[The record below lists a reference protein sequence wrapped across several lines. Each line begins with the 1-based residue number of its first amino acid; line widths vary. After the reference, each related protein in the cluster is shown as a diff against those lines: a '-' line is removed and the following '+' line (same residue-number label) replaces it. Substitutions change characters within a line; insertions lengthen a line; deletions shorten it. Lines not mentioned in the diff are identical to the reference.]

1 MSTLI
6 TQVIEAAKTLPEK
19 QLREVSNFI
28 KSLKSQTVLKSRSQP
43 PSGKELLEILQRA
56 GLIEEFPDL
65 EAEDEPEPELDH
77 VSYTGKPFSQ
87 TIIDDRGPK

>member
-6 TQVIEAAKTLPEK
+6 KQVIKAGKTLPEE

-28 KSLKSQTVLKSRSQP
+28 KSLKNQTVHKNLSQP
-43 PSGKELLEILQRA
+43 PSGRELLEILQHE

-65 EAEDEPEPELDH
+65 EAEDEPELDPI
-77 VSYTGKPFSQ
+77 SYTGKPFSE
-87 TIIDDRGPK
+87 TIIEDRGPK